1 MLLQNGQCSDA
12 LSLTRV
18 NRCDPAPEEADCR
31 VTKDTIV
38 KLPPLLLSL
47 VCAALP
53 ALATSVHA
61 QTLQKIRD
69 NNAITV
75 GYREASVPFS
85 YLISPTKS
93 VGFSVDLT
101 EAVVDEVRKTLRRP
115 DLAVVWVPVTA
126 QNRIPLLASG
136 GYDLE
141 CGSTTNTAARG
152 KDVAFSISYFYA
164 GTRLLTRKDSGIRD
178 YGDLAGK
185 MVATT
190 AGSTNEKVLLKYAA
204 DRGLKMQTVQAKD
217 YREAFE
223 LLESG
228 RAAALALDDVIL
240 FGLRANAKS
249 PENFEVVG
257 ETLQVEP
264 YGCMVRKDDPQFKA
278 VVDRAIANMMK
289 TGEFSRKYARWFQSP
304 IPPAGANLDM
314 PMSAPLKA
322 NLRNRGD
329 QPAF

>member
-1 MLLQNGQCSDA
+1 M
-12 LSLTRV
+12 
-18 NRCDPAPEEADCR
+18 
-31 VTKDTIV
+31 
-38 KLPPLLLSL
+38 KLPFLLLSL
-47 VCAALP
+47 ACAGLP
-53 ALATSVHA
+53 ALSPAVHA

-69 NNAITV
+69 TNAITV

-85 YLISPTKS
+85 YLISPTKP

-115 DLAVVWVPVTA
+115 DLRVAWVPVTG

-152 KDVAFSISYFYA
+152 KDVAFSTSFFYA
-164 GTRLLTRKDSGIRD
+164 GTRLLARKDSGIRD

-185 MVATT
+185 VVATT

-204 DRGLKMQTVQAKD
+204 DHGLQIQTLQGKD

-223 LLESG
+223 LVESG
-228 RAAALALDDVIL
+228 RAAALALDDIIL
-240 FGLRANAKS
+240 FGLRANAKA
-249 PENFEVVG
+249 PADFEVVG

-264 YGCMVRKDDPQFKA
+264 YGCMVRKDDPEFKA
-278 VVDRAIANMMK
+278 LVDRAITGMMK
-289 TGEFSRKYARWFQSP
+289 SGEFSARYARWFQSP

-322 NLRNRGD
+322 NLRNRDD
-329 QPAF
+329 QPSF

>member
-1 MLLQNGQCSDA
+1 M
-12 LSLTRV
+12 RV
-18 NRCDPAPEEADCR
+18 NRGGPAAEEAAFR
-31 VTKDTIV
+31 TTKETIV
-38 KLPPLLLSL
+38 KLPSLLLSL
-47 VCAALP
+47 ACAALP
-53 ALATSVHA
+53 ALTTGVHA

-93 VGFSVDLT
+93 VGLSVDLT
-101 EAVVDEVRKTLRRP
+101 EAVVDEVRKTLRKP
-115 DLAVVWVPVTA
+115 DLAVVWVPVTG

-152 KDVAFSISYFYA
+152 KDVAFSVSYFYA
-164 GTRLLTRKDSGIRD
+164 GTRLLTRKDSGVRD

-185 MVATT
+185 VVATT

-204 DRGLKMQTVQAKD
+204 DHNLQMKTVQGKD

-228 RAAALALDDVIL
+228 RAAALALDDVLL
-240 FGLRANAKS
+240 FGLRANAKT

-264 YGCMVRKDDPQFKA
+264 YGCMVRKDDPEFKA
-278 VVDRAIANMMK
+278 VVDRAITNMMK

-322 NLRNRGD
+322 NLRNRD
-329 QPAF
+329 DKPAF